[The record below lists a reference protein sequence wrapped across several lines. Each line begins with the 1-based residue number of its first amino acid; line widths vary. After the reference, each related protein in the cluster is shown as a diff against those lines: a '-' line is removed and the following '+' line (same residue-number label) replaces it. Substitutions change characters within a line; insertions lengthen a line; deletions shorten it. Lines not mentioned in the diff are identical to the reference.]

1 MQSNGN
7 RKILTCKEQKLHN
20 IPGCTMTKII
30 LMVGTGNVHITYHE
44 ILGLITIRFRARR
57 EAERPVSKKTVTC

>member
-1 MQSNGN
+1 
-7 RKILTCKEQKLHN
+7 
-20 IPGCTMTKII
+20 MTKII
-30 LMVGTGNVHITYHE
+30 LMVGTGNVHITYNE